1 MTIVRQKI
9 QESVFLPWLVT
20 LHNPEETGSSIF
32 LYKSDTLKQLLR
44 FAPVSVW
51 PPFDMRL
58 TARQCQDMWKQK
70 TGLETSIYTNVYKDT
85 TNRLYG
91 IWNLLLQW
99 KCSVFRL
106 IWHDLVVFLVL
117 YFALSILY
125 R

>member
-1 MTIVRQKI
+1 M
-9 QESVFLPWLVT
+9 
-20 LHNPEETGSSIF
+20 
-32 LYKSDTLKQLLR
+32 YKSDTIKQLLR

-51 PPFDMRL
+51 SPFN
-58 TARQCQDMWKQK
+58 MWKQN

-91 IWNLLLQW
+91 IWNLLLKW